1 MTKII
6 EWNNL
11 KSYRKYWQNKKSV
24 LVGGCF
30 DLFHYGHLRFLQQA
44 KKQGKVLIAI
54 LESDE
59 FIKKSKKRQPVHNQ
73 RQRAEILSSLT
84 IVDFVILI
92 PYFSTNENYF
102 NLVKNINPSI
112 IAVTD
117 GDRQLINKK
126 RQAEMIGSRVVVVS
140 SLLPGF
146 SSRKIIKTFNI
157 YPSYSGLKPFRAK
170 KRIRWVDTEKTN
182 YKPKFF

>member
-6 EWNNL
+6 ERNNL
-11 KSYRKYWQNKKSV
+11 KSYRKYWQSKKSV

-30 DLFHYGHLRFLQQA
+30 DFFHYGHLKFLQKA
-44 KKQGKVLIAI
+44 KKQGEVLIII

-59 FIKKSKKRQPVHNQ
+59 FIKKNKKRKPVHNQ

-92 PYFSTNENYF
+92 PYFSTDEDYF
-102 NLVKNINPSI
+102 ELVKNINPST
-112 IAVTD
+112 IAVTN
-117 GDRQLINKK
+117 GDRQLVNKK
-126 RQAEMIGSRVVVVS
+126 QQAELIGSRVVVVN

-157 YPSYSGLKPFRAK
+157 
-170 KRIRWVDTEKTN
+170 
-182 YKPKFF
+182 